1 MSATDQGSITPDE
14 AQQMAKNAA
23 FSARLPRSV
32 KAGFGVGQVAGQL
45 FRDVPSLLLL
55 FYLTNVMGIAPAIA
69 GAAIFVPKVVFGVVF
84 DLWIGLAS
92 DRLAS
97 RTPRPFP
104 RRQWLL
110 VGAAAAPFAMLG
122 PFAVPDAATAFQV
135 AWVFVTF
142 SAYMAIYSTFS
153 VPYLAQFSEMSADPV
168 ERTELMG
175 WKHGFTGLGVLMS
188 SSFAPML
195 VNRLGMDRAGHLE
208 TMAVLGLISMGCLL
222 IAWRFAAR
230 IPDGARCAK
239 PFLLKDLPRAF
250 ADRRFAVLCLSA
262 VIMTV
267 GAGISYAGFPFFVKY
282 AMARPEPLHDI
293 GVMSAIM
300 AVAVMAGSP
309 LWVMVAAR
317 IGKKPTYVL
326 AAAGHGLVT
335 LVWGQLG
342 AVPIE
347 VAYVLAAL
355 MAACNAGW
363 GTIVLSLLA
372 DCIAHA
378 RDEHD
383 ENRAGTY
390 SAIWS
395 IIEKAGIALGGTLV
409 VGAILSGWGFDA
421 AAARAGIAQ
430 SAQAVAGTVVAYSV
444 VPGVTKLVAALVIWL
459 FVHEKAPALTAQVA
473 HG

>member
-1 MSATDQGSITPDE
+1 MSKVLQTF
-14 AQQMAKNAA
+14 AKHDAN
-23 FSARLPRSV
+23 SAEVTGRGHLPRLRTST
-32 KAGFGVGQVAGQL
+32 KAGFGLGQVAGQL
-45 FRDVPSLLLL
+45 FRDAPSLLLL

-69 GAAIFVPKVVFGVVF
+69 GAAIFVPKVVFGVIF

-92 DRLAS
+92 DRMAA
-97 RTPRPFP
+97 RFP
-104 RRQWLL
+104 RRRWLL
-110 VGAAAAPFAMLG
+110 VGGLAAPFAMLG
-122 PFAVPDAATAFQV
+122 PFAVPEAAMAFQV

-142 SAYMAIYSTFS
+142 SAYMAVYSTFS
-153 VPYLAQFSEMSADPV
+153 VPYLAQFAEMSSDPV

-175 WKHGFTGLGVLMS
+175 WKHGFTGLGVLLS

-195 VNRLGMDRAGHLE
+195 VNRLGMDRNGHLM
-208 TMAVLGLISMGCLL
+208 TMVALGLIAMTCLL
-222 IAWRFAAR
+222 VAWRFAAR
-230 IPDGARCAK
+230 IPDRASAAK
-239 PFLLKDLPRAF
+239 VFALKDLPRAF

-262 VIMTV
+262 VVMTV
-267 GAGISYAGFPFFVKY
+267 GAGISYAGFPFFVKF

-309 LWVMVAAR
+309 LWVMVSKR
-317 IGKKPTYVL
+317 IGKKRTYVI
-326 AAAGHGLVT
+326 AATGHGLVT
-335 LVWGQLG
+335 LLWGQM
-342 AVPIE
+342 AHVSMP
-347 VAYVLAAL
+347 VAWALAAV

-363 GTIVLSLLA
+363 GTIVLSLLS

-395 IIEKAGIALGGTLV
+395 VIEKAGIALGGTLV
-409 VGAILSGWGFDA
+409 VGAILSFWGFDA
-421 AAARAGIAQ
+421 AAARSGVAQ
-430 SAQAVAGTVVAYSV
+430 SAQAVAGTIVAYSV
-444 VPGVTKLVAALVIWL
+444 VPGVTKLIAAVIIWR
-459 FVHEKAPALTAQVA
+459 FVHEKPAAPAGVLA

>member
-1 MSATDQGSITPDE
+1 MSYANQALDH
-14 AQQMAKNAA
+14 
-23 FSARLPRSV
+23 RSRSGLAV
-32 KAGFGVGQVAGQL
+32 STKAGFGLGQVAGQL
-45 FRDVPSLLLL
+45 FRDAPSLLLL

-69 GAAIFVPKVVFGVVF
+69 GAAIFVPKVVFGVIF

-92 DRLAS
+92 DRMAA
-97 RTPRPFP
+97 RFP
-104 RRQWLL
+104 RRRWLL
-110 VGAAAAPFAMLG
+110 VGGLAAPFAMIG
-122 PFAVPDAATAFQV
+122 PFAVPEAATAFQV

-142 SAYMAIYSTFS
+142 SAYMAVYSTFS
-153 VPYLAQFSEMSADPV
+153 VPYLAQFAEMSSDPV

-175 WKHGFTGLGVLMS
+175 WKHGFTGLGVLLS

-195 VNRLGMDRAGHLE
+195 VNALGMDRQGHLI
-208 TMAVLGLISMGCLL
+208 TMIALGMISMTCLL
-222 IAWRFAAR
+222 VAWRFAAR
-230 IPDGARCAK
+230 IAEPIASGKTFA
-239 PFLLKDLPRAF
+239 LKDLPRAF

-267 GAGISYAGFPFFVKY
+267 GAGISYAGFPFFVKF

-309 LWVMVAAR
+309 LWVMVSKR
-317 IGKKPTYVL
+317 IGKKRTYVI
-326 AAAGHGLVT
+326 AASGHGLVT
-335 LVWGQLG
+335 LAWGQM
-342 AVPIE
+342 AHVPIE
-347 VAYVLAAL
+347 VAWVLAAI

-363 GTIVLSLLA
+363 GTIVLSLLS

-378 RDEHD
+378 RDEHG

-395 IIEKAGIALGGTLV
+395 MIEKAGIALGGTLV
-409 VGAILSGWGFDA
+409 VGALLSAWGFDA
-421 AAARAGIAQ
+421 VAARAGVAQ
-430 SAQAVAGTVVAYSV
+430 SADAVMGTIMAYSV
-444 VPGVTKLVAALVIWL
+444 VPGLTKLVAALIIWR
-459 FVHEKAPALTAQVA
+459 FVHEKPQPLEGALA